1 MSNGLDALS
10 GVETPSLN
18 DFWQWV
24 RKTFTP
30 AYRSEIEA
38 YLAESQ
44 DHADVERRIL
54 TLQRRGMI

>member
-1 MSNGLDALS
+1 MSDSLDALS
-10 GVETPSLN
+10 GVETPSLK

-24 RKTFTP
+24 KKTFTP

-44 DHADVERRIL
+44 DHEDVERRIL
-54 TLQRRGMI
+54 ILQRRGMI